1 VPPFAQQTIDKTNMT
16 LKTVHSV
23 AELRA
28 VVAGWRARGLC
39 VALVPTMGALH
50 AGHISLTDHVRN
62 HADRVIVSIFFNPTQ
77 FGPNEDFGAYP
88 RTLPDDQKMLD
99 AAGVELCFAP
109 SVEEMY
115 PDGFATRVSVDGSFT
130 NVLCGASRPGHF
142 DGVAQI
148 VTKLLLQA
156 LPDCAIFGQKDYQ
169 QLMVI
174 RRFTTDLNIP
184 VEIIGAP
191 ILREDDGLAMSS
203 RNRYLTPEER
213 AIAPTLDRVL
223 GEITKAAARGAE
235 IAPLLSKGREDIL
248 NAGFKSIDYLEIRD
262 ADTLERV
269 EDRVRKSSRVF
280 VAAHLGKA
288 RLIDNHAIDP
298 INITG

>member
-1 VPPFAQQTIDKTNMT
+1 MT

-28 VVAGWRARGLC
+28 VIAQWRAEGLR
-39 VALVPTMGALH
+39 VGLVPTMGALH
-50 AGHISLTDHVRN
+50 AGHISLTEHIRN
-62 HADRVIVSIFFNPTQ
+62 HADRVVVSIFVNPTQ

-115 PDGFATRVSVDGSFT
+115 PEGFATRVSVDGSLT
-130 NVLCGASRPGHF
+130 NVLCGAARPGHF

-148 VTKLLLQA
+148 VTKLLLQT
-156 LPDCAIFGQKDYQ
+156 LPDSAIFGQKDYQ

-174 RRFTTDLNIP
+174 RRFSTDLNIP

-191 ILREDDGLAMSS
+191 ILREEDGLAMSS
-203 RNRYLTPEER
+203 RNRYLTPDER
-213 AIAPTLDRVL
+213 AVAPTLNRVL
-223 GEITKAAARGAE
+223 SEIVKAAASGAE
-235 IAPLLSKGREDIL
+235 IGPLLARGREDIL
-248 NAGFKSIDYLEIRD
+248 RAGFSPIDYLEIRD
-262 ADTLERV
+262 ANTLELV
-269 EDRVRKSSRVF
+269 TKHVTSPSRVF

-288 RLIDNHAIDP
+288 RLIDNHAIEP
-298 INITG
+298 ANIAG

>member
-1 VPPFAQQTIDKTNMT
+1 MT

-28 VVAGWRARGLC
+28 VIAQWRAEGLR
-39 VALVPTMGALH
+39 VGLVPTMGALH
-50 AGHISLTDHVRN
+50 AGHISLTEHIRN
-62 HADRVIVSIFFNPTQ
+62 HADRVVVSIFVNPTQ

-115 PDGFATRVSVDGSFT
+115 PEGFATRVSVDGSLT
-130 NVLCGASRPGHF
+130 NVLCGAARPGHF

-174 RRFTTDLNIP
+174 RRFSTDLNIP

-191 ILREDDGLAMSS
+191 ILREEDGLAMSS
-203 RNRYLTPEER
+203 RNRYLTPDER
-213 AIAPTLDRVL
+213 AVAPTLNRVL
-223 GEITKAAARGAE
+223 SEIVKAAASGAE
-235 IAPLLSKGREDIL
+235 IGPLLARGREDIL
-248 NAGFKSIDYLEIRD
+248 RAGFSLIDYLEIRD
-262 ADTLERV
+262 ANTLELVTERV
-269 EDRVRKSSRVF
+269 AGPSRVF

-288 RLIDNHAIDP
+288 RLIDNHAIEP
-298 INITG
+298 AHIAG

>member
-1 VPPFAQQTIDKTNMT
+1 MPLT
-16 LKTVHSV
+16 TVHTV
-23 AELRA
+23 ADLRA
-28 VVAGWRARGLC
+28 TVADWRAQGLR

-50 AGHISLTDHVRN
+50 DGHISLTRLARE
-62 HADRVIVSIFFNPTQ
+62 HADRVIVSIFVNPTQ

-88 RTLPDDQKMLD
+88 RTLPDDQKLLD

-115 PDGFATRVSVDGSFT
+115 PDGFATKVSVDGAMT
-130 NVLCGASRPGHF
+130 NVLCGAARPGHF

-174 RRFTTDLNIP
+174 RRFSADLNIP
-184 VEIIGAP
+184 VDIIGAK
-191 ILREDDGLAMSS
+191 ILREEDGLAMSS
-203 RNRYLTPEER
+203 RNRYLSPQER
-213 AIAPTLDRVL
+213 ETAPVLNRVL
-223 GEITKAAARGAE
+223 ADITAKAAKGAE
-235 IAPLLSKGREDIL
+235 LGPLLAKGREDIL
-248 NAGFKSIDYLEIRD
+248 AAGFNPIDYLEVRD
-262 ADTLERV
+262 AQTLELVSQTVTRPA
-269 EDRVRKSSRVF
+269 RIF
-280 VAAHLGKA
+280 VAARLGKA

-298 INITG
+298 VNPAV

>member
-1 VPPFAQQTIDKTNMT
+1 MPLT
-16 LKTVHSV
+16 TVHTV
-23 AELRA
+23 ADLRA
-28 VVAGWRARGLC
+28 TVADWRAQGLR

-50 AGHISLTDHVRN
+50 DGHISLTRLARE
-62 HADRVIVSIFFNPTQ
+62 HADRVIVSIFVNPTQ

-88 RTLPDDQKMLD
+88 RTLPDDQKLLD

-115 PDGFATRVSVDGSFT
+115 PDGFATKVSVGGAMT
-130 NVLCGASRPGHF
+130 NVLCGAARPGHF

-174 RRFTTDLNIP
+174 RRFSADLNIP
-184 VEIIGAP
+184 VDIIGAK
-191 ILREDDGLAMSS
+191 ILREEDGLAMSS
-203 RNRYLTPEER
+203 RNRYLSPQER
-213 AIAPTLDRVL
+213 KTAPVLNRVL
-223 GEITKAAARGAE
+223 ADITARAAKGAE
-235 IAPLLSKGREDIL
+235 LGPLLAKGREDIL
-248 NAGFKSIDYLEIRD
+248 AAGFNPIDYLEVRD
-262 ADTLERV
+262 AQTLELVSQTVTRPA
-269 EDRVRKSSRVF
+269 RIF
-280 VAAHLGKA
+280 VAARLGKA

-298 INITG
+298 VSPAV

>member
-1 VPPFAQQTIDKTNMT
+1 MPLT
-16 LKTVHSV
+16 TVHTV
-23 AELRA
+23 ADLRA
-28 VVAGWRARGLC
+28 TVADWRAQGLR

-50 AGHISLTDHVRN
+50 DGHISLTRLARE
-62 HADRVIVSIFFNPTQ
+62 HADRVIVSIFVNPTQ

-88 RTLPDDQKMLD
+88 RTLPDDQKLLD

-115 PDGFATRVSVDGSFT
+115 PDGFATKVSVDGAMT
-130 NVLCGASRPGHF
+130 NVLCGAARPGHF

-174 RRFTTDLNIP
+174 RRFSADLNIP
-184 VEIIGAP
+184 VDIIGAK
-191 ILREDDGLAMSS
+191 ILREEDGLAMSS
-203 RNRYLTPEER
+203 RNRYLSPQER
-213 AIAPTLDRVL
+213 KTAPVLNRVL
-223 GEITKAAARGAE
+223 ADITARAAKGAE
-235 IAPLLSKGREDIL
+235 LGPLLAKGREDIL
-248 NAGFKSIDYLEIRD
+248 AAGFNPIDYLEVRD
-262 ADTLERV
+262 AQTLELVSQTVTRPA
-269 EDRVRKSSRVF
+269 RIF
-280 VAAHLGKA
+280 VAARLGKA

-298 INITG
+298 VSPAV

>member
-1 VPPFAQQTIDKTNMT
+1 MPLT
-16 LKTVHSV
+16 TVHTV
-23 AELRA
+23 ADLRA
-28 VVAGWRARGLC
+28 TVADWRAQGLR

-50 AGHISLTDHVRN
+50 DGHISLTRLARE
-62 HADRVIVSIFFNPTQ
+62 HADRVIVSIFVNPTQ

-88 RTLPDDQKMLD
+88 RTLPDDQKLLD

-115 PDGFATRVSVDGSFT
+115 PDGFATKVSVDGAMT
-130 NVLCGASRPGHF
+130 NVLCGAARPGHF

-174 RRFTTDLNIP
+174 RRFSTDLNIP
-184 VEIIGAP
+184 VDIIGAK
-191 ILREDDGLAMSS
+191 ILREEDGLAMSS
-203 RNRYLTPEER
+203 RNRYLSPQER
-213 AIAPTLDRVL
+213 ETAPVLNRVL
-223 GEITKAAARGAE
+223 ADITARAAKGAE
-235 IAPLLSKGREDIL
+235 LGPLLAKGREDIL
-248 NAGFKSIDYLEIRD
+248 AAGFNPIDYLEVRD
-262 ADTLERV
+262 AQTLELVSQTVTRPA
-269 EDRVRKSSRVF
+269 RIF
-280 VAAHLGKA
+280 VAARLGKA

-298 INITG
+298 VNPAV

>member
-1 VPPFAQQTIDKTNMT
+1 MPLT
-16 LKTVHSV
+16 TVHTV
-23 AELRA
+23 ADLRA
-28 VVAGWRARGLC
+28 TVADWRAQGLR

-50 AGHISLTDHVRN
+50 DGHISLTRLARE
-62 HADRVIVSIFFNPTQ
+62 HADRVIVSIFVNPTQ

-88 RTLPDDQKMLD
+88 RTLPDDQKLLD

-115 PDGFATRVSVDGSFT
+115 PNGFATKVSVDGAMT
-130 NVLCGASRPGHF
+130 NVLCGAARPGHF

-174 RRFTTDLNIP
+174 RRFSADLNIP
-184 VEIIGAP
+184 VDIIGAK
-191 ILREDDGLAMSS
+191 ILREEDGLAMSS
-203 RNRYLTPEER
+203 RNRYLSPQER
-213 AIAPTLDRVL
+213 ETAPVLNRVL
-223 GEITKAAARGAE
+223 ADITARAAKGAE
-235 IAPLLSKGREDIL
+235 LGPLLAKGREDIL
-248 NAGFKSIDYLEIRD
+248 AAGFNPIDYLEVRD
-262 ADTLERV
+262 AQTLELVSQTVTRPA
-269 EDRVRKSSRVF
+269 RIF
-280 VAAHLGKA
+280 VAARLGKA

-298 INITG
+298 VNPAV

>member
-1 VPPFAQQTIDKTNMT
+1 MT

-28 VVAGWRARGLC
+28 VIAQWRAEGLR
-39 VALVPTMGALH
+39 VGLVPTMGALH

-62 HADRVIVSIFFNPTQ
+62 HADRVIVSIFVNPTQ

-115 PDGFATRVSVDGSFT
+115 PKGFATRVSVDGSLT
-130 NVLCGASRPGHF
+130 NVLCGAARPGHF

-156 LPDCAIFGQKDYQ
+156 LPDYAIFGQKDYQ

-174 RRFTTDLNIP
+174 RRFSTDLNIP

-191 ILREDDGLAMSS
+191 ILREEDGLAMSS
-203 RNRYLTPEER
+203 RNRYLTPDER
-213 AIAPTLDRVL
+213 AVAPTLNRVL
-223 GEITKAAARGAE
+223 SEIVKAAASGAE
-235 IAPLLSKGREDIL
+235 IGPLLARGREDIL
-248 NAGFKSIDYLEIRD
+248 RAGFSAIDYLEIRD
-262 ADTLERV
+262 ANTLELVSERV
-269 EDRVRKSSRVF
+269 AGPSRVF
-280 VAAHLGKA
+280 VAAHLDKA
-288 RLIDNHAIDP
+288 RLIDNHAIEP
-298 INITG
+298 AHIAG

>member
-1 VPPFAQQTIDKTNMT
+1 MT

-28 VVAGWRARGLC
+28 VIAGWRAEGLR

-62 HADRVIVSIFFNPTQ
+62 HADRVVVSIFVNPTQ

-115 PDGFATRVSVDGSFT
+115 PEGFATRVSVDGSLT
-130 NVLCGASRPGHF
+130 NVLCGATRPGHF

-191 ILREDDGLAMSS
+191 ILREEDGLAMSS
-203 RNRYLTPEER
+203 RNRYLTVDER
-213 AIAPTLDRVL
+213 AVAPTLNHVL
-223 GEITKAAARGAE
+223 ADITRAAASGEE
-235 IAPLLSKGREDIL
+235 IGPLLARGREEIL
-248 NAGFKSIDYLEIRD
+248 RVGFSPVDYLEIRD
-262 ADTLERV
+262 ANTLELVTERV
-269 EDRVRKSSRVF
+269 TGPSRVF

-288 RLIDNHAIDP
+288 RLIDNHAIEP
-298 INITG
+298 ANIAG

>member
-1 VPPFAQQTIDKTNMT
+1 MPLT
-16 LKTVHSV
+16 TVHTV
-23 AELRA
+23 ADLRA
-28 VVAGWRARGLC
+28 TVADWRAQGLR

-50 AGHISLTDHVRN
+50 DGHISLTRLARE
-62 HADRVIVSIFFNPTQ
+62 HADRVIVSIFVNPTQ

-88 RTLPDDQKMLD
+88 RTLPDDQKLLD

-115 PDGFATRVSVDGSFT
+115 PDGFATKVSVDGAMT
-130 NVLCGASRPGHF
+130 NVLCGAARPGHF

-174 RRFTTDLNIP
+174 RRFSADLNIP
-184 VEIIGAP
+184 VDIIGAK
-191 ILREDDGLAMSS
+191 ILREEDGLAMSS
-203 RNRYLTPEER
+203 RNRYLSPQER
-213 AIAPTLDRVL
+213 ETAPVLNRVL
-223 GEITKAAARGAE
+223 ADITARAAKGAE
-235 IAPLLSKGREDIL
+235 LGPLLAKGREDIL
-248 NAGFKSIDYLEIRD
+248 AAGFNPIDYLEVRD
-262 ADTLERV
+262 AQTLELVSQTVTRPA
-269 EDRVRKSSRVF
+269 RIF
-280 VAAHLGKA
+280 VAARLGKA

-298 INITG
+298 VGPAV

>member
-1 VPPFAQQTIDKTNMT
+1 MT

-28 VVAGWRARGLC
+28 VIAQWRAEGLR
-39 VALVPTMGALH
+39 VGLVPTMGALH
-50 AGHISLTDHVRN
+50 AGHISLTEHIRN
-62 HADRVIVSIFFNPTQ
+62 HADRVVVSIFVNPTQ

-115 PDGFATRVSVDGSFT
+115 PEGFATRVSVDGSLT
-130 NVLCGASRPGHF
+130 NVLCGAARPGHF

-174 RRFTTDLNIP
+174 RRFSTDLNIP

-191 ILREDDGLAMSS
+191 ILREEDGLAMSS
-203 RNRYLTPEER
+203 RNRYLTPDER
-213 AIAPTLDRVL
+213 AVAPTLNRVL
-223 GEITKAAARGAE
+223 SEIVKAAASGAE
-235 IAPLLSKGREDIL
+235 IGPLLARGREDIL
-248 NAGFKSIDYLEIRD
+248 RAGFSPIDYLEIRD
-262 ADTLERV
+262 ANTLELVTERV
-269 EDRVRKSSRVF
+269 TGPSRVF

-288 RLIDNHAIDP
+288 RLIDNHAIEP
-298 INITG
+298 ANIAG

>member
-1 VPPFAQQTIDKTNMT
+1 MT

-28 VVAGWRARGLC
+28 VIAQWRAEGLR

-50 AGHISLTDHVRN
+50 AGHLSLTDHVRN
-62 HADRVIVSIFFNPTQ
+62 HADRVIVSIFVNPTQ

-115 PDGFATRVSVDGSFT
+115 PNGFATRVSVDGSLT
-130 NVLCGASRPGHF
+130 NVLCGAARPGHF

-213 AIAPTLDRVL
+213 AVATTLNRVL
-223 GEITKAAARGAE
+223 AE
-235 IAPLLSKGREDIL
+235 IAKAAEKGAKIGPLLTKGRDDIL
-248 NAGFKSIDYLEIRD
+248 NAGFRSIDYLEIRD
-262 ADTLERV
+262 ADTLEPV
-269 EDRVRKSSRVF
+269 GDRVQNASRIF

-298 INITG
+298 TPVAG

>member
-1 VPPFAQQTIDKTNMT
+1 MT

-28 VVAGWRARGLC
+28 VIAQWRAEGLR

-50 AGHISLTDHVRN
+50 AGHLSLTDHVRN
-62 HADRVIVSIFFNPTQ
+62 HADRVIVSIFVNPTQ

-115 PDGFATRVSVDGSFT
+115 PNGFATRVSVDGSLT
-130 NVLCGASRPGHF
+130 NVLCGAARPGHF

-213 AIAPTLDRVL
+213 AVATTLNRVL
-223 GEITKAAARGAE
+223 AE
-235 IAPLLSKGREDIL
+235 IAKAAEKGAKIGPLLTKGRDDIL
-248 NAGFKSIDYLEIRD
+248 NAGFRSIDYLEIRD
-262 ADTLERV
+262 ADTLEPV
-269 EDRVRKSSRVF
+269 GDRVQNASRIF

-288 RLIDNHAIDP
+288 RLIDNHAIAP
-298 INITG
+298 TPVAG

>member
-1 VPPFAQQTIDKTNMT
+1 MPLT
-16 LKTVHSV
+16 TVHTV
-23 AELRA
+23 ADLRA
-28 VVAGWRARGLC
+28 TVADWRAQGLR

-50 AGHISLTDHVRN
+50 DGHISLTRLAREHD
-62 HADRVIVSIFFNPTQ
+62 DRVIVSIFVNPTQ

-88 RTLPDDQKMLD
+88 RTLPDDQKLLD

-115 PDGFATRVSVDGSFT
+115 PDGFATKVSVDGAMT
-130 NVLCGASRPGHF
+130 NVLCGAARPGHF

-174 RRFTTDLNIP
+174 RRFSADLNIP
-184 VEIIGAP
+184 VDIIGAK
-191 ILREDDGLAMSS
+191 ILREEDGLAMSS
-203 RNRYLTPEER
+203 RNRYLSPQER
-213 AIAPTLDRVL
+213 ETAPVLNRVL
-223 GEITKAAARGAE
+223 ADITARAAKGAE
-235 IAPLLSKGREDIL
+235 LGPLLAKGREDIL
-248 NAGFKSIDYLEIRD
+248 AAGFNPIDYLEVRD
-262 ADTLERV
+262 AQTLELVSQTVTRPA
-269 EDRVRKSSRVF
+269 RIF
-280 VAAHLGKA
+280 VAARLGKA

-298 INITG
+298 VSPAV

>member
-1 VPPFAQQTIDKTNMT
+1 MPLT
-16 LKTVHSV
+16 TVHTV
-23 AELRA
+23 ADLRA
-28 VVAGWRARGLC
+28 TVADWRAQGLR

-50 AGHISLTDHVRN
+50 DGHISLTRLARE
-62 HADRVIVSIFFNPTQ
+62 HADRVIVSIFVNPTQ

-88 RTLPDDQKMLD
+88 RTLPDDQKLLD

-115 PDGFATRVSVDGSFT
+115 PDGFATKVSVDGAMT
-130 NVLCGASRPGHF
+130 NVLCGAARPGHF

-174 RRFTTDLNIP
+174 RRFSADLNIP
-184 VEIIGAP
+184 VDIIGAK
-191 ILREDDGLAMSS
+191 ILREEDGLAMSS
-203 RNRYLTPEER
+203 RNRYLSPQER
-213 AIAPTLDRVL
+213 ETAPVLNRVL
-223 GEITKAAARGAE
+223 ADITARAAKGAE
-235 IAPLLSKGREDIL
+235 LGPLLAKGREDIL
-248 NAGFKSIDYLEIRD
+248 AAGFNPIDYLEVRD
-262 ADTLERV
+262 AQTLELVSQTVTRPA
-269 EDRVRKSSRVF
+269 RIF
-280 VAAHLGKA
+280 VAARLGKA

-298 INITG
+298 VNPAV

>member
-1 VPPFAQQTIDKTNMT
+1 MT

-28 VVAGWRARGLC
+28 VIAQWRAEGLR
-39 VALVPTMGALH
+39 VGLVPTMGALH
-50 AGHISLTDHVRN
+50 AGHISLTEHIRN
-62 HADRVIVSIFFNPTQ
+62 HADRVVVSIFVNPTQ

-115 PDGFATRVSVDGSFT
+115 PEGFATRVSVDGSLT
-130 NVLCGASRPGHF
+130 NVLCGAARPGHF

-156 LPDCAIFGQKDYQ
+156 LPDSAIFGQKDYQ

-174 RRFTTDLNIP
+174 RRFSTDLNIP

-191 ILREDDGLAMSS
+191 ILREEDGLAMSS
-203 RNRYLTPEER
+203 RNRYLTPDER
-213 AIAPTLDRVL
+213 AVAPTLNRVL
-223 GEITKAAARGAE
+223 SEIVKAAASGAE
-235 IAPLLSKGREDIL
+235 IGPLLARGREDIL
-248 NAGFKSIDYLEIRD
+248 RAGFSPVDYLEIRD
-262 ADTLERV
+262 ANTLELV
-269 EDRVRKSSRVF
+269 TKHVTSPSRVF

-288 RLIDNHAIDP
+288 RLIDNHAIESAH
-298 INITG
+298 IAG